1 MGRKKRNKV
10 GIRIVSFILVLTMLL
25 MNGCSGGEEITKQY
39 TYKKESEDFTRFSSS
54 DSDLDFFMNDYF
66 RRHVGV
72 FDDEEGDTA
81 SGDHSGSCGCDSD
94 SIVCAR
100 V

>member
-25 MNGCSGGEEITKQY
+25 MTGCSGGEEITKQY
-39 TYKKESEDFTRFSSS
+39 TYEKESEEFTHVSSS
-54 DSDLDFFMNDYF
+54 DSDLDFFQK
-66 RRHVGV
+66 
-72 FDDEEGDTA
+72 T
-81 SGDHSGSCGCDSD
+81 CW
-94 SIVCAR
+94 R